1 MATKKHVHVY
11 HCISKPYYCMLSL
24 LMEKYGISSEEIVRY
39 GFLMK
44 EIENDPELQ
53 EKYKWGE
60 DALALSKKAEENQPS
75 IKNEI
80 EKTETDPKNGIGSF
94 VKEEELKKPQ
104 PREMEQEQLQKNE
117 WNWVL
122 TRQRAKEIVKGHLE
136 LLRSMGH
143 ITLKEMSQMEE
154 TGYNL
159 LDLNELSSCA
169 DLCFAPL

>member
-1 MATKKHVHVY
+1 M
-11 HCISKPYYCMLSL
+11 M
-24 LMEKYGISSEEIVRY
+24 
-39 GFLMK
+39 
-44 EIENDPELQ
+44 
-53 EKYKWGE
+53 
-60 DALALSKKAEENQPS
+60 
-75 IKNEI
+75 EI

-104 PREMEQEQLQKNE
+104 PREMEQGQLQKNE